1 MNMQQ
6 PGINKRVAHSLK
18 VIDVLN
24 NIPIFDSVT
33 SREMRTIARFMSFKR
48 IKAGSVIFR
57 EGDASD
63 FVCFVVSGRLEIV
76 KKSLTGQETVIAT
89 VGRGRSI
96 GEMGIIDEY
105 PRSATV
111 RTIAPTDMVIVT
123 RRSFSRILY
132 EYPET
137 GVKILQGIARL
148 ISMNLRQTSSRLA
161 DYLSP
166 LE

>member
-1 MNMQQ
+1 MNVQK
-6 PGINKRVAHSLK
+6 PGINGRIVHSLK
-18 VIDVLN
+18 VIDILN
-24 NIPIFDSVT
+24 SIPTLDSVT
-33 SREMRTIARFMSFKR
+33 SRELRTIARFMSFKR
-48 IKAGSVIFR
+48 IKVGTVIFQ

-76 KKSLTGQETVIAT
+76 KKSATGQDTVIAT

-96 GEMGIIDEY
+96 GEMGIVDEY
-105 PRSATV
+105 SRSATV

-123 RRSFSRILY
+123 RRSFILILS

-137 GVKILQGIARL
+137 GVKILMGISRL
-148 ISMNLRQTSSRLA
+148 INMNLRQTSSRLA

-166 LE
+166 LT